1 MQLITIIFFLLAAS
15 IFDIKTK
22 KIPIWLCVVFSILLL
37 IESIYFGQTHSLLLA
52 IIPSLVLFAINIVSN
67 NGIGKG
73 DCLVILTLAFGM
85 SIYDILNLILYSLF
99 FTAIC
104 GIFCFI
110 KNRNKKQKI
119 AFTPFIF
126 LTFIFLMII

>member
-1 MQLITIIFFLLAAS
+1 MQLITIIIFLLAAS
-15 IFDIKTK
+15 IFDVKTK

-37 IESIYFGQTHSLLLA
+37 IESIYFGHAHSLLLA
-52 IIPSLVLFAINIVSN
+52 IIPSLVFFVISIVSN

-73 DCLVILTLAFGM
+73 DCLIILTLAFGM
-85 SIYDILNLILYSLF
+85 SIYDILNLVLYSLF
-99 FTAIC
+99 FTALF

-110 KNRNKKQKI
+110 KNRNKKQNI

-126 LTFIFLMII
+126 LTFIFLLMI